1 MARRKFSTEFKD
13 AAHLEDGPSVSAETF
28 TRIGCDSSVVI
39 MHEDRDAVPSLRQP
53 GRVNAR

>member
-28 TRIGCDSSVVI
+28 ARIGRDSSVV

-53 GRVNAR
+53 GRVNAQ